1 MQTLTAIP
9 NTVTLQPPVA
19 RRHAPL
25 LEIIDL
31 RMSFG
36 GLVALKDVTSHI
48 YPSQI
53 KGIIGPN
60 GAGKTTLFNL
70 VTGLYQPV
78 AGNVKLAGESLIGL
92 KPSTIAAKGIART
105 FQNIR
110 LFDNMSVL
118 ENVMVGQHVRT
129 KTGFFAAALR
139 LASARKEEAKITARA
154 MELLEFVGL
163 ANRAQHDATSLP
175 FGRQRTLE
183 IARALATN
191 PQLLMLDE
199 PAAGLNL
206 TERQELIALIRQ
218 IRDQGITVVLVEHD
232 MDLVMGLVDEVLVL
246 DYGERIADGTPNEVQ
261 NDPRVIAAY
270 LGDDEE

>member
-1 MQTLTAIP
+1 MS
-9 NTVTLQPPVA
+9 NSVTKQALKRNSSPI
-19 RRHAPL
+19 

-36 GLVALKDVTSHI
+36 GLIALKDVNSHV

-70 VTGLYQPV
+70 VTGIYQPTL
-78 AGNVKLAGESLIGL
+78 GDIKLNGESIIGL
-92 KPSTIAAKGIART
+92 KPSMISAKGIART

-110 LFDNMSVL
+110 LFDNMTVL

-129 KTGFFAAALR
+129 NTGFLAAALR
-139 LASARKEEAKITARA
+139 LPSARQEEAAITERA
-154 MELLEFVGL
+154 MQLLDFVGL
-163 ANRAQHDATSLP
+163 ANRAHDDATSLP

-246 DYGERIADGTPNEVQ
+246 DYGERIADGPPDEVQ
-261 NDPRVIAAY
+261 RDPRVIAAY